1 MRAAGGGLFLW
12 DNAQMKRNV
21 LALAAIVASTTVM
34 AQTAVPGTPVASA
47 VASATAK
54 QRLQVLDV
62 SDHCIDEFDEDVI
75 IYVTEGEKDCVV
87 KVRVTGRGK
96 SKSKIALEFFDSDE
110 GWTRSGYK
118 LQTSNTAGRAT
129 FTISAD
135 FPREPDSPCYDD
147 DSYTHRFAVATAGK
161 YRSFRSASFEVIYNS
176 ADDNPACTGDDSDD
190 GDDDYW
196 DE

>member
-1 MRAAGGGLFLW
+1 
-12 DNAQMKRNV
+12 MKRNT
-21 LALAAIVASTTVM
+21 LALTAIVASATLM
-34 AQTAVPGTPVASA
+34 AQSPVPGASA
-47 VASATAK
+47 APAATAK
-54 QRLQVLDV
+54 QRLQVVDV

-96 SKSKIALEFFDSDE
+96 SKSKIALEYLDSDE
-110 GWTRSGYK
+110 GWTRAGYK
-118 LQTSNTAGRAT
+118 MQTSTTAGRAT

-147 DSYTHRFAVATAGK
+147 DSFSHRFAVATSGK
-161 YRSFRSASFEVIYNS
+161 YRSFRSGSFEVVYNS
-176 ADDNPACTGDDSDD
+176 ADDNPACTGYDEDDE
-190 GDDDYW
+190 DDDYW